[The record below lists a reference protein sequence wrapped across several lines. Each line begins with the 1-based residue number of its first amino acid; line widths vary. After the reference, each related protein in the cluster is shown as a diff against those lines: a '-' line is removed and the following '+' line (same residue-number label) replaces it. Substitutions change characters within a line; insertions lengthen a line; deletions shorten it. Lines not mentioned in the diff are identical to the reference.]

1 VLILPVNQNIV
12 GRDFLPRGS
21 GIVTRRPLASAPAM
35 ITRESLTRHI
45 GPSIDQQTCH
55 HSSRWCVDIII
66 DLVSTADLL
75 LANGVPKPGDAA
87 LGATNDSEWG
97 EFLHLPGEKFYD
109 FNKIRGTNVSIRG
122 VIGSLRY

>member
-21 GIVTRRPLASAPAM
+21 GIVTRRPLVSASATIAL
-35 ITRESLTRHI
+35 ESLTRHI
-45 GPSIDQQTCH
+45 GPSIDQQACH
-55 HSSRWCVDIII
+55 RSSSWCVDII
-66 DLVSTADLL
+66 DLFSTTDLL

-87 LGATNDSEWG
+87 PNTTNDSEWG

-109 FNKIRGTNVSIRG
+109 FNKIRGANVSIRG
-122 VIGSLRY
+122 MIGSPRY